1 MGSAYQTS
9 TASKATHTLA
19 TPLKPLP
26 ERIALG
32 QAMAV
37 WFTLYQMPLIF
48 FATHHVKR
56 SLLNKCK
63 EFKHMLNLLMG
74 ILEFLTLVQ
83 IYGE

>member
-9 TASKATHTLA
+9 TASKATNNLA
-19 TPLKPLP
+19 MPLKPLP

-48 FATHHVKR
+48 YHPSR
-56 SLLNKCK
+56 Q
-63 EFKHMLNLLMG
+63 
-74 ILEFLTLVQ
+74 TLIIEQ
-83 IYGE
+83 M